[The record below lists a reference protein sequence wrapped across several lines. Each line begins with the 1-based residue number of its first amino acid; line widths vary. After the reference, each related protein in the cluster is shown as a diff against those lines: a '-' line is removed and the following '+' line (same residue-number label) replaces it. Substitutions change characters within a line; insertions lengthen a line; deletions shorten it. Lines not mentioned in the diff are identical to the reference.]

1 MYTIENEGLDWNN
14 ISLAIGSADTRL
26 MGYLQSLEEVPGV
39 LNNASAST
47 QGFSQYLIQ
56 TGQAYD
62 LAALSATL
70 FNSAINAGITL
81 LVVLQVKLLSSVW
94 DHFNV
99 TVAETKEKIEGVNTR
114 LSELN
119 AEYETLNAI
128 GKESLSKTEQERLDY
143 LDKRIDKEEE
153 LLELL
158 EAKAIQEEIGG
169 KFTDL
174 FDEDSYTRKMF
185 DEIFGKSN
193 PLELIFGGGSDNL
206 GTLKRNTDRSLSSY
220 DKLNEDIKVFE
231 KQMEDNSKGSSEY
244 NHAAQQFEKT
254 QDKLHNDVISDL
266 QDEFLHW
273 KEKKLEYEDA
283 IAQLNKDLQ
292 NPNLPS
298 KTRKNAEEKIKKYQ
312 SWLNGAETYI
322 EKLSAILDS
331 PQQLVE
337 SLASRLSNISSKDLR
352 DNFSEDE
359 ISILANLKFSNDS
372 TIEDLK
378 ALLKETQ
385 DTSDA
390 TKPVFDPVLF
400 KETLNQENFS
410 DTREDLLELAKTGKL
425 TAESLEQTK
434 GADTFLE
441 EVSMSAEEAVEQ
453 LKNLLFTQEMLTD
466 YNNVLDPLTSSY
478 REFQELGYITQQ
490 TLEAL
495 PEMITSLESFDLFS
509 QIAGDPDQSA
519 EHIQEA
525 FQKIIKQLL
534 TSEDTVSSI
543 LNASRGEILV
553 YIQNLRDMN
562 IQNAEEL
569 VNGILTF
576 PEHLKTLDEAEQE
589 YLNYLNNKEGYDA
602 KYINNVSSKNS
613 LLISALG
620 APYQTDYINWINLLQ
635 KKVEAYNTFVNSI
648 SNSQIVPSGAPYSV
662 YGLAEQVMKES
673 YGKEPLDLSPK
684 NFGPFGFKKNPN
696 ASAYTKEQIDAAQ
709 NLLDSRDKSNA
720 LKRELALDLS
730 PIDPS
735 FNSYYSPGG
744 GGSRSSGGAPAP
756 TPQVYDWIEKKIAA
770 ITKDRKSTRLNSSHT

>member
-1 MYTIENEGLDWNN
+1 MHDFTRKFFVKCTQIYEVYLDGTLIKFVCIWQKISCKSRYKRDFREYILYYAVYHIFCYLSRTVGSCPRPESLTLAQVENGKIKLGNVIEKFLVNPNKQESAIQAFNQLNLSSFASPNGGFNWEN
-14 ISLAIGSADTRL
+14 ISHDIGSADTRL

-128 GKESLSKTEQERLDY
+128 GKESLSKTEQDRLDY

-602 KYINNVSSKNS
+602 KYIVSDTKHTVVNLSQSIDILS
-613 LLISALG
+613 LYHKG
-620 APYQTDYINWINLLQ
+620 G
-635 KKVEAYNTFVNSI
+635 I
-648 SNSQIVPSGAPYSV
+648 SNEYKV
-662 YGLAEQVMKES
+662 Y
-673 YGKEPLDLSPK
+673 
-684 NFGPFGFKKNPN
+684 
-696 ASAYTKEQIDAAQ
+696 
-709 NLLDSRDKSNA
+709 R
-720 LKRELALDLS
+720 
-730 PIDPS
+730 
-735 FNSYYSPGG
+735 
-744 GGSRSSGGAPAP
+744 
-756 TPQVYDWIEKKIAA
+756 
-770 ITKDRKSTRLNSSHT
+770 